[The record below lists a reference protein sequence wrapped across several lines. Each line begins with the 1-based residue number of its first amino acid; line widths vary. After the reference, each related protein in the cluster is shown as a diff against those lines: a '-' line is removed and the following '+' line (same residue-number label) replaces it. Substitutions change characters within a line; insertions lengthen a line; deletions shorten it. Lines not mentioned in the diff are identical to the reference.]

1 MGASQIKMESLR
13 VGVIGIGS
21 MGKNHARIYSEL
33 RETELVGIADPAA
46 PDLKILAEKYETN
59 AYGNYD
65 DMFSEGLDAVSI
77 AVPTTLHNKVACDA
91 LSKKVSVLLEKP
103 IADTVENANRIISVA
118 EENGCKLMIGHVER
132 FNPIVPVIKREIQNE
147 DVIMVEIKRVG
158 PLPPRIKDVGVM
170 VDLGVHDIDLIRH
183 LTGSEFE
190 KIYPLISSNITE
202 KEDTAIVTFQ
212 MKNKTLALL
221 TTDWLTPY
229 KVREIMVSTKKK
241 FIKGDFISQKVTE
254 YSKYSADGSYIVKN
268 LAVPAGEPLRLEL
281 SSFVRSV
288 REGLNPEVSG
298 YDGLEA
304 LKVAL
309 NCLELSKH

>member
-1 MGASQIKMESLR
+1 MESIR
-13 VGVIGIGS
+13 VGVIGVGS
-21 MGKNHARIYSEL
+21 MGKNHVRIYSEL
-33 RETELVGIADPAA
+33 RETELVGIADNMA
-46 PDLKILAEKYETN
+46 PDLEDLAQRYETRG
-59 AYGNYD
+59 YTDYKELL
-65 DMFSEGLDAVSI
+65 SEGLDAVSI
-77 AVPTTLHNKVACDA
+77 AVPTTMHNKVACDV

-103 IADTVENANRIISVA
+103 IADTVENANRIIKAS

-132 FNPIVPVIKREIQNE
+132 FNPIVPVIKRGLQNE
-147 DVIMVEIKRVG
+147 EVIMVEIKRVG

-190 KIYPLISSNITE
+190 NIYPLISSNITE
-202 KEDTAIVTFQ
+202 KEDTAIVTFR

-221 TTDWLTPY
+221 TTDWLTPF

-254 YSKYSADGSYIVKN
+254 YSKYSADGSYMVRN

-281 SSFVRSV
+281 ASFIRSV
-288 REGLNPEVSG
+288 REDLDTEVTG

-309 NCLELSKH
+309 NCLELSKK

>member
-1 MGASQIKMESLR
+1 METLK
-13 VGVIGIGS
+13 VGVIGVGS
-21 MGKNHARIYSEL
+21 MGKNHVRIYSEM
-33 RETELVGIADPAA
+33 RETELVGIADPMA
-46 PDLKILAEKYETN
+46 PDLKSLAEKHETR
-59 AYGNYD
+59 AYADYRD
-65 DMFSEGLDAVSI
+65 LLSRGLDAVSI
-77 AVPTTLHNKVACDA
+77 AVPTTLHHKVACDA

-103 IADTVENANRIISVA
+103 IADTVANANQIIKAA
-118 EENGCKLMIGHVER
+118 EKNRCKLMIGHVER

-147 DVIMVEIKRVG
+147 EVIMVEIKRVG

-202 KEDTAIVTFQ
+202 KEDTAIVTFR

-221 TTDWLTPY
+221 TTDWLTPF
-229 KVREIMVSTKKK
+229 KVREIMISTKKK

-281 SSFVRSV
+281 TSFIRSV
-288 REGLNPEVSG
+288 REGADTEVTG

-309 NCLELSKH
+309 HCLELSKH

>member
-1 MGASQIKMESLR
+1 MESIR
-13 VGVIGIGS
+13 VGVIGVGS
-21 MGKNHARIYSEL
+21 MGKNHARIYSEM
-33 RETELVGIADPAA
+33 RETELVGIADTMA
-46 PDLKILAEKYETN
+46 PDLKSLAEKYETR
-59 AYGNYD
+59 AYADYKDLLSQGV
-65 DMFSEGLDAVSI
+65 DAVSI

-103 IADTVENANRIISVA
+103 IADTVENANQIIKSA
-118 EENGCKLMIGHVER
+118 EANGCKLMIGHVER

-202 KEDTAIVTFQ
+202 KEDTAIVTFR

-221 TTDWLTPY
+221 TTDWLTPF

-254 YSKYSADGSYIVKN
+254 YSKYSADGSYLVKN
-268 LAVPAGEPLRLEL
+268 LAVPSGEPLRLEIA
-281 SSFVRSV
+281 SFIRSV
-288 REGLNPEVSG
+288 REDRATEVSG

-309 NCLELSKH
+309 QCLELSKP